1 MVGQQDSQ
9 SRLQAG
15 SLSGSQVLAGKL
27 MSLLVINSLTKN
39 FGGVQALNRV
49 SFAVAAGEILG
60 LIGPNGAGKTTCF
73 NLINGLI
80 PPSAGSLMLAGREL
94 VGLPPYRR
102 AARGLAR
109 TFQNIQLFGGMTVL
123 DNILVGYHLAQKAG
137 VLEALLP
144 LPGVRRARAQAR
156 ERGRELLR
164 LVGLTLQEDWPA
176 ESLAYGEQR
185 RLEIAR
191 AMALKPRL
199 LLLDEPAAG
208 LNPRETEDLMVLLEK
223 LRRLGTTLLLIEHD
237 MSLVMGLCDRIVVL
251 DHGEVIASGGP
262 REIRRNPRVIEAYL
276 GKEGE

>member
-1 MVGQQDSQ
+1 
-9 SRLQAG
+9 
-15 SLSGSQVLAGKL
+15 
-27 MSLLVINSLTKN
+27 MSLLEINSLTKK

-49 SFAVAAGEILG
+49 SFAVATGEILG

-80 PPSAGSLMLAGREL
+80 SPTAGSLMLAGREL

-123 DNILVGYHLAQKAG
+123 ENILAGYHLAQKVG
-137 VLEALLP
+137 ILEALLP
-144 LPGVRRARAQAR
+144 LPRVRRARAQAR
-156 ERGRELLR
+156 TRGRELLR
-164 LVGLTLQEDWPA
+164 LVGLELKGDWPA

-191 AMALKPRL
+191 AMALEPRL

-208 LNPRETEDLMVLLEK
+208 LNPRETEDLIPLLGE
-223 LRRLGTTLLLIEHD
+223 LRRQGTTLLLIEHD

-251 DHGEVIASGGP
+251 DHGEVIASGLP
-262 REIRRNPRVIEAYL
+262 REIRRDPRVIEAYL
-276 GKEGE
+276 GKEEE